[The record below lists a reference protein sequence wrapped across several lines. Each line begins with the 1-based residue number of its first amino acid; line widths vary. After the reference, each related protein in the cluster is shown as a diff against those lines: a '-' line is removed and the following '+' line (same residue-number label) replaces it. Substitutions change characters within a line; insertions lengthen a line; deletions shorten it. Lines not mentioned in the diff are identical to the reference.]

1 MGHRADPAETGRK
14 IGRLIGY
21 EFSDT
26 ENLMRALTHSSA
38 TSATGGN
45 YERLEFL
52 GDRVLGLVIAQLLF
66 AEFPDADEGELS
78 RRYNLLVNAET
89 CAEIADEIGLGRFVL
104 TGIEIKSLQGR
115 KRLNLR
121 ADATESV
128 IAAIYLD
135 GGFDPA
141 RAFIERNWH
150 SRVHASGAD
159 RRDAKTELQEWAHKK
174 TGRAPVYDVEDR
186 SGPDHDPVFTVRV
199 DVEGFKSERGKGS
212 SKREAEQIAATAMLV
227 REGIWQDVATAK

>member
-1 MGHRADPAETGRK
+1 MGRWADPAETGRQ
-14 IGRLIGY
+14 IGELIGY
-21 EFSDT
+21 EFSGT

-66 AEFPDADEGELS
+66 SEFPDADEGELS

-89 CAEIADEIGLGRFVL
+89 CAEIADEIGLGDFIL
-104 TGIEIKSLQGR
+104 TGVEIKSLQGR

-121 ADATESV
+121 ADATESL

-141 RAFIERNWH
+141 RAFVEHYWN

-174 TGRAPVYDVEDR
+174 TGRAPTYEIESR
-186 SGPDHDPVFTVRV
+186 SGPDHDPVFMVRV
-199 DVEGFKSERGKGS
+199 TVDGFKPERGKGS
-212 SKREAEQIAATAMLV
+212 SKREAEQVAATTMLI
-227 REGIWQDVATAK
+227 REGIWPDMATAK